1 MLKNSKEKGKRA
13 LFFLSL
19 NIYQAP
25 TWQSS
30 AFPEPFRCGLPQ
42 NSSDDLRRL
51 DGPPMPARRHAPWAR
66 ELADFTLDFPVRVA
80 ADPGSSLA
88 PGALGTLGAWK
99 PRGANHLLPGHVS
112 DFPKCPNEFM
122 FLDPKHHFSA
132 PAFVARRLSAVGPR
146 QALPLLIHTRTPF
159 LPSFLSSNKSIP
171 LLR

>member
-1 MLKNSKEKGKRA
+1 MTFIKMLKNSKEKGKRA

-25 TWQSS
+25 TWQLS

-66 ELADFTLDFPVRVA
+66 ELAYFTLDFPVSVA

-112 DFPKCPNEFM
+112 DFLKCQKGVYI
-122 FLDPKHHFSA
+122 LGSQ
-132 PAFVARRLSAVGPR
+132 S
-146 QALPLLIHTRTPF
+146 PLLSTSVRGQAAFCSRPTSGFASAHLHQDSVPPKFPF
-159 LPSFLSSNKSIP
+159 
-171 LLR
+171 